1 MKTIFFLP
9 LLLLLSATV
18 KGQNLNQSYMDL
30 ERHLNT
36 SGEYRKGAE
45 ERNKVIGSPYLT
57 EDFQSSLVYW
67 DRKWTDGIDL
77 RYDIYHDCF
86 EAKLKSGIIIIDPVK
101 NNLDTLK
108 HNGEVFVRKVLDQGK
123 EKKFSYLSLLGQ
135 ENGYSVY
142 KRYYMVL
149 NAASPSDGYS
159 EAKPAEFKRNSPI
172 YFVFREHE
180 NWEVKGN
187 KSLSEIFG
195 IEAKKVKSYL
205 KEQDYKLSREQDLV
219 EAVLYFAKASTLK

>member
-1 MKTIFFLP
+1 MKAILFLP
-9 LLLLLSATV
+9 LVYLLSATLM
-18 KGQNLNQSYMDL
+18 GQNISQSYMDL

-36 SGEYRKGAE
+36 SGEYRKRAE
-45 ERNKVIGSPYLT
+45 DRNKVIGSPYLT
-57 EDFQSSLVYW
+57 EDFQSSLVHW
-67 DRKWTDGIDL
+67 DRKWTEGIDL

-101 NNLDTLK
+101 NNIDTLK

-123 EKKFSYLSLLGQ
+123 EMKFSYLALLGQ

-142 KRYYMVL
+142 KRYKIVL
-149 NAASPSDGYS
+149 NAASTSDGYS
-159 EAKPAEFKRNSPI
+159 EAKPAEFKANTPT

-205 KEQDYKLSREQDLV
+205 KEKDYKLSREQDLV
-219 EAVLYFAKASTLK
+219 NAVLYFAKASSQL